1 MLQLCFVHGCP
12 LFASAEEHG
21 VSASSTRVFSVFG
34 FPITDSVIASWIVAL
49 FIILIL
55 RIALRGGVRT
65 IPSRGQAVIESLVE
79 GLESVIKPIVGQKSF
94 KVVFPLLFGY
104 FSYILIQN
112 WSGIFPGIG
121 SIGINVD
128 GEFRPLLRPANS
140 DLNTTLALA
149 ILSFFAWFY
158 YSIKC
163 AGIKGLY
170 GEIFGNKVKKSEVS
184 SSVYRM
190 LFVIFFA
197 VGFIEC
203 VSILCRIISLSFRLF
218 GNIFGGENLLHN
230 MYGFSEKLANV
241 PVANFL
247 SYLIPL
253 PFYFFEF
260 LVTIIQAFVFTL
272 LVSIYIGS
280 VTSHSDS
287 EHDVDCEFL
296 EKEQI

>member
-49 FIILIL
+49 FIVLVL
-55 RIALRGGVRT
+55 RIALRGGIRT

-121 SIGINVD
+121 SIGVNVD

-170 GEIFGNKVKKSEVS
+170 GEIFGNKVKKSEV
-184 SSVYRM
+184 
-190 LFVIFFA
+190 
-197 VGFIEC
+197 
-203 VSILCRIISLSFRLF
+203 
-218 GNIFGGENLLHN
+218 
-230 MYGFSEKLANV
+230 
-241 PVANFL
+241 
-247 SYLIPL
+247 
-253 PFYFFEF
+253 
-260 LVTIIQAFVFTL
+260 
-272 LVSIYIGS
+272 
-280 VTSHSDS
+280 
-287 EHDVDCEFL
+287 
-296 EKEQI
+296 